1 MRQLS
6 QFNGPRLT
14 DKLEAF
20 LRTRPETPFLAMDG
34 DVVLSKYLTMR
45 ACFPSATIY
54 YAVKANPVPDL
65 VALLAAVGAGFDISS
80 RHELDLCLSLNVAA
94 EQLSYGNP
102 LKSADDIAYAY
113 KHGVRCFA
121 FDSQTE
127 LEKLAL
133 HAPGAGVCVD
143 CSPAVSPPTGR
154 CRASSGATSRW
165 PVSCCSRAATWASI
179 RLA

>member
-1 MRQLS
+1 MRQHS
-6 QFNGPRLT
+6 QLNGHRLT

-102 LKSADDIAYAY
+102 IKKADDIAYAY
-113 KHGVRCFA
+113 RARRALFRVRQSDRA
-121 FDSQTE
+121 RE
-127 LEKLAL
+127 AR
-133 HAPGAGVCVD
+133 
-143 CSPAVSPPTGR
+143 PARTWRRRDVSTAHQR
-154 CRASSGATSRW
+154 
-165 PVSCCSRAATWASI
+165 
-179 RLA
+179 